1 MSEKKVIIIGAG
13 LAGLA
18 AGIYARMNG
27 YQAQI
32 FEHANQ
38 PGGVSVAYRRNDY
51 TIDAGIH
58 FYMGFRPGQSVNRL
72 YRELGIFQADQY
84 RAMDTYARFLD
95 PLSGRSVDLTRNL
108 DRFGAD
114 LKAISPADAGFI
126 DQFITA
132 ASAFKGSNFLA
143 PLAKPP

>member
-1 MSEKKVIIIGAG
+1 MSEKKVIIIG
-13 LAGLA
+13 AGLA

-58 FYMGFRPGQSVNRL
+58 LKVR
-72 YRELGIFQADQY
+72 IF
-84 RAMDTYARFLD
+84 LL
-95 PLSGRSVDLTRNL
+95 PWRNL
-108 DRFGAD
+108 RICLTSG
-114 LKAISPADAGFI
+114 IPAG
-126 DQFITA
+126 
-132 ASAFKGSNFLA
+132 
-143 PLAKPP
+143 